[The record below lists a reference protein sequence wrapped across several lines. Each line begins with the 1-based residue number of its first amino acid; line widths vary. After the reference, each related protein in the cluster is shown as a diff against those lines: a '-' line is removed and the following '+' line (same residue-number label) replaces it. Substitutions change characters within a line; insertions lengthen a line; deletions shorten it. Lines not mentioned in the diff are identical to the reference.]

1 MSIPTLEGIT
11 PKTIPTE
18 RITTRVLFSGDEKG
32 IPVLFIHGNTSS
44 ATWWEEIMVG
54 LPDGYFGIAPDQRGF
69 GDADPEKK
77 IDATRGMGDLS
88 DDAAALLDHLKF
100 GKVHI
105 VGNSLGGNVVWRM
118 LADHPERFITATLA
132 DPGSPFG
139 YGGTRDTEGTPTM
152 PDFAGSGAGLS
163 NPEAMQ
169 RMIDG
174 DRSTE
179 SPFSPRNVFRTLLV
193 KPPFIPEREDDLISA
208 LLATHMGEK
217 DQPGDFVQSP
227 NWPFT
232 APGVWGA
239 RNALSPK
246 YLFGDVD
253 RVISSEPKTSILWVR
268 GSHSLFISDTA
279 AADPG
284 YLGMMG
290 LIPGWPGEE
299 AYPPQPML
307 GQIRSVLDKYTEAG
321 GSYQE
326 KVIQDTG
333 HIPFI
338 EKPEEFN
345 TVFHEHIRQ

>member
-1 MSIPTLEGIT
+1 MSIPTLKGIA
-11 PKTIPTE
+11 PKTITTE
-18 RITTRVLFSGDEKG
+18 RITTRVLFSGPEDG
-32 IPVLFIHGNTSS
+32 IPVFFIHGNTSS

-54 LPDGYFGIAPDQRGF
+54 LPEGYYGIAPDQRGF
-69 GDADPEKK
+69 GEADQEKK
-77 IDATRGMGDLS
+77 IDATRGMGDLA
-88 DDAAALLDHLKF
+88 DDAAALLDHLNIPTA
-100 GKVHI
+100 HI
-105 VGNSLGGNVVWRM
+105 AGYSLGGNVVWRM
-118 LADHPERFITATLA
+118 LADHPERFITATLS

-139 YGGTRDTEGTPTM
+139 YGGTRDIQGTPTT

-174 DRSTE
+174 DRSME
-179 SPFSPRNVFRTLLV
+179 SQFSPRNVFRTLLV
-193 KPPFIPEREDDLISA
+193 KPTFIPEREDDLISA
-208 LLATHMGEK
+208 LLETHMGEK

-232 APGVWGA
+232 APGDWGA

-246 YLFGDVD
+246 YLLGDIEKIVKSD
-253 RVISSEPKTSILWVR
+253 PKTRILWVR

-290 LIPGWPGEE
+290 LIPGWPGKED
-299 AYPPQPML
+299 YPPQPML
-307 GQIRSVLDKYTEAG
+307 GQIRSVLDRYTAAG
-321 GSYQE
+321 GSYE
-326 KVIQDTG
+326 EVVIQDAA

-345 TVFHEHIRQ
+345 AVFHKHIRQ